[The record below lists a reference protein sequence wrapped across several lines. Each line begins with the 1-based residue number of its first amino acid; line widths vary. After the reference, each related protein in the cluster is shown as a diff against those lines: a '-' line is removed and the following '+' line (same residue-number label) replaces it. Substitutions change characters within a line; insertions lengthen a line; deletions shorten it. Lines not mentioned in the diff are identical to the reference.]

1 MVEHVHAILV
11 DNIRRKYLYPP
22 PPSKTKEAN
31 DILTRF
37 TLSLYASFDQV
48 HIGRYL
54 ARMIFAE
61 HVRSADLFKEDD
73 VVFE

>member
-1 MVEHVHAILV
+1 MESSGCPTCSLPFVRHAFFFFFVLFV
-11 DNIRRKYLYPP
+11 WRR
-22 PPSKTKEAN
+22 
-31 DILTRF
+31 
-37 TLSLYASFDQV
+37 QV

-73 VVFE
+73 IVFE